1 MSTLRKWTEDEEKVI
16 ISKIE
21 EDPNN
26 LQRAFREA
34 SLEIGRT
41 PTAIE
46 YRWYQGG
53 LRERSGKF
61 FMAYRRKGTLNS
73 NRKNVSSNT
82 SDNTINTIRTRKSKW
97 RRVLDILF
105 E

>member
-1 MSTLRKWTEDEEKVI
+1 MSTLRKWTEDEEKVV

-21 EDPNN
+21 ENPNN

-34 SLEIGRT
+34 SLEIDRT
-41 PTAIE
+41 PAAI
-46 YRWYQGG
+46 RWKWHQGG
-53 LRERSGKF
+53 LRERSGKL
-61 FMAYRRKGTLNS
+61 FMTYGRKGTLNS

-82 SDNTINTIRTRKSKW
+82 SDNTIRTRKSKW
-97 RRVLDILF
+97 RRILDILF

>member
-1 MSTLRKWTEDEEKVI
+1 MSTFRRWTEDEEKVV

-21 EDPNN
+21 ANPNN

-41 PTAIE
+41 PATIG

-53 LRERSGKF
+53 LRKRSGKLF
-61 FMAYRRKGTLNS
+61 ITYGRKGTLNS
-73 NRKNVSSNT
+73 NRKNVSSKT
-82 SDNTINTIRTRKSKW
+82 SDNTIRTRKSKW
-97 RRVLDILF
+97 RRILDILF
-105 E
+105 NN

>member
-1 MSTLRKWTEDEEKVI
+1 MSTRRKWTENEEKIV

-21 EDPNN
+21 ANPNN

-34 SLEIGRT
+34 ALEIDRT
-41 PTAIE
+41 PTAI
-46 YRWYQGG
+46 RWKWHQGG
-53 LRERSGKF
+53 LREKSDKLFITYG
-61 FMAYRRKGTLNS
+61 RKGTLNS

-82 SDNTINTIRTRKSKW
+82 SDNTIRVRKSKW
-97 RRVLDILF
+97 RRILDILF

>member
-1 MSTLRKWTEDEEKVI
+1 MSTLRKWTEDEEKVV

-21 EDPNN
+21 ENPNN
-26 LQRAFREA
+26 LQKAFREA

-41 PTAIE
+41 PAAIG
-46 YRWYQGG
+46 YKWYKGKGG
-53 LRERSGKF
+53 LREKSDKL
-61 FMAYRRKGTLNS
+61 FMTYGRKGTLNS

-82 SDNTINTIRTRKSKW
+82 SDNTIRIRKSKW

-105 E
+105 K

>member
-1 MSTLRKWTEDEEKVI
+1 MSTFRRWTEDEEKVV

-21 EDPNN
+21 ENPNN

-41 PTAIE
+41 PATIG

-53 LRERSGKF
+53 LRERSGKL
-61 FMAYRRKGTLNS
+61 FMTYGRRGTLNS
-73 NRKNVSSNT
+73 NRKNVSSKT
-82 SDNTINTIRTRKSKW
+82 SDNTIRTRKSKW
-97 RRVLDILF
+97 KRILDILF
-105 E
+105 NN

>member
-1 MSTLRKWTEDEEKVI
+1 MNTLRKWTEDEEKVV

-21 EDPNN
+21 ENPNN
-26 LQRAFREA
+26 LQKAFREA

-41 PTAIE
+41 RAAIE

-53 LRERSGKF
+53 LRERSGKL
-61 FMAYRRKGTLNS
+61 FMIYGRKGTLNS
-73 NRKNVSSNT
+73 NRKNVSSKT
-82 SDNTINTIRTRKSKW
+82 SDNTIRARKSKW

>member
-1 MSTLRKWTEDEEKVI
+1 MSTLRKWTEDEEKVV

-21 EDPNN
+21 ENPNN
-26 LQRAFREA
+26 LQKAFREA
-34 SLEIGRT
+34 SLEIGRAHA
-41 PTAIE
+41 AIE

-53 LRERSGKF
+53 LRERSGKP
-61 FMAYRRKGTLNS
+61 FMAYGRKGTLNS

-82 SDNTINTIRTRKSKW
+82 PDNTIRTRKSKW
-97 RRVLDILF
+97 RRILDILF

>member
-1 MSTLRKWTEDEEKVI
+1 MSTFRRWTEDEEKVV

-21 EDPNN
+21 ENPNN

-41 PTAIE
+41 PATIG

-53 LRERSGKF
+53 LGERSDKL
-61 FMAYRRKGTLNS
+61 FMTYGRKGTLNS

-82 SDNTINTIRTRKSKW
+82 SDNTIRTRKSKW
-97 RRVLDILF
+97 RRILDILF
-105 E
+105 NN

>member
-1 MSTLRKWTEDEEKVI
+1 MSTLRKWTEDEEKVV

-21 EDPNN
+21 ENPNN

-41 PTAIE
+41 PAAIG

-53 LRERSGKF
+53 LREGSGKL
-61 FMAYRRKGTLNS
+61 FMTYGRKGTLNS
-73 NRKNVSSNT
+73 NRKNVSSKT
-82 SDNTINTIRTRKSKW
+82 SDNTIRTRKSKW
-97 RRVLDILF
+97 RGILDILF
-105 E
+105 NN